1 MKFMDSMNTVAEKI
15 EELKKEGFVE
25 DFFFEDGKLKT
36 ENDSF
41 EKEDITE
48 IKEYRFEGKSN
59 PDDLSILYQITT
71 KTGKKGTIADGFGP
85 SANQELTEFILQAES

>member
-1 MKFMDSMNTVAEKI
+1 MDSMKTVAQKI
-15 EELKKEGFVE
+15 DELKEKGFVE
-25 DFFFEDGKLKT
+25 NFFFENGKLQT

-41 EKEDITE
+41 EQNEIKE

-71 KTGKKGTIADGFGP
+71 TSGKKGTIADGFGP
-85 SANQELTEFILQAES
+85 NANQELTEFILQAES

>member
-1 MKFMDSMNTVAEKI
+1 MDSMNTVGQKI
-15 EELKKEGFVE
+15 EELKKQGFTE

-36 ENDSF
+36 EDDSF
-41 EKEDITE
+41 KKEDITKIE
-48 IKEYRFEGKSN
+48 EYRFEGKSN

-71 KTGKKGTIADGFGP
+71 SSGKKGTIADGFGP

>member
-1 MKFMDSMNTVAEKI
+1 MDSMNTIAQKI
-15 EELKKEGFVE
+15 DQLKDKGFTE

-41 EKEDITE
+41 EKEDIAE
-48 IKEYRFEGKSN
+48 IEEYRFEGKSN

-71 KTGKKGTIADGFGP
+71 STGKKGTIADGFGP
-85 SANQELTEFILQAES
+85 NANQELTEFLLQAES

>member
-1 MKFMDSMNTVAEKI
+1 MDSMNTVAEKI
-15 EELKKEGFVE
+15 EELKKQGFT
-25 DFFFEDGKLKT
+25 DNFFFEDGKLQT

-41 EKEDITE
+41 ETEDIVD

-71 KTGKKGTIADGFGP
+71 KSGKKGTIADGFGP
-85 SANQELTEFILQAES
+85 NANQELTEFILQAEN

>member
-1 MKFMDSMNTVAEKI
+1 MNTIAQKI
-15 EELKKEGFVE
+15 DQLKDKGFTE

-41 EKEDITE
+41 EKEDIAE
-48 IKEYRFEGKSN
+48 IEEYRFEGKSN

-71 KTGKKGTIADGFGP
+71 STGKKGTIADGFGP
-85 SANQELTEFILQAES
+85 NANQELTEFLLQAES